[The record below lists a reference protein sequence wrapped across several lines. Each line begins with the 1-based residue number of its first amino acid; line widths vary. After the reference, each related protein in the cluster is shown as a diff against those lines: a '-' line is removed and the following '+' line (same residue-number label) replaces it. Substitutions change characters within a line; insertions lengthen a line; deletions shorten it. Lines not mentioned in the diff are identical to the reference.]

1 MQNVLDRFVVFEG
14 LDGAGTT
21 TQMRSIA
28 EAFDKAGITCHA
40 TFEPTSSPLGTLV
53 RNVLRK
59 QVVTT
64 PLALAMLFAADREDH
79 LNHPITG
86 IVEKAQKGTVVLCDR
101 YLYSSLAYQSVECG
115 YEKISVLNDFPA
127 PRFLFYIDT
136 PVEDC
141 LRRIE
146 ERSDEKEIFEKQEFL
161 QKVRDNYELI
171 FSNLPDEIIFLRLEG
186 TLGKEIISEKILEKL
201 KEYSLL

>member
-1 MQNVLDRFVVFEG
+1 MQEILDRFVVFEG

-21 TQMRSIA
+21 TQMRLLA
-28 EAFDKAGITCHA
+28 EAFDKAGNSCHA
-40 TFEPTSSPLGTLV
+40 TFEPTSSPLGSLV
-53 RNVLRK
+53 RSILKK

-86 IVEKAQKGTVVLCDR
+86 IVEKVRQGIVVLCDR
-101 YLYSSLAYQSVECG
+101 YLYSSLSYQSIECG
-115 YEKISVLNDFPA
+115 YERVSFLNDFPA

-136 PVEDC
+136 PVEVC

-146 ERSDEKEIFEKQEFL
+146 QRSDEREIFEKQEFL

-171 FSNLPDEIIFLRLEG
+171 FSSLPDGIIFIRIDG
-186 TLGKEIISEKILEKL
+186 TLGKEEIARKVLMTIKDA
-201 KEYSLL
+201 SLL

>member
-1 MQNVLDRFVVFEG
+1 MQEILDRFVVFEG

-21 TQMRSIA
+21 TQMKLLA
-28 EAFDKAGITCHA
+28 EAFDKAGASCHA
-40 TFEPTSSPLGTLV
+40 TFEPTSSPLGSLV
-53 RNVLRK
+53 RSILKR

-86 IVEKAQKGTVVLCDR
+86 VVEKVRQGIVVLCDR
-101 YLYSSLAYQSVECG
+101 YFYSSLSYQSIECG
-115 YEKISVLNDFPA
+115 FERVSFLNDFPA

-136 PVEDC
+136 PVEVC

-146 ERSDEKEIFEKQEFL
+146 ERSDEREIFEKQEFL

-171 FSNLPDEIIFLRLEG
+171 FSRLPDGIVFTRIDGTQGKAEIARKVLQ
-186 TLGKEIISEKILEKL
+186 IIKDA
-201 KEYSLL
+201 SLL